1 MNTLSIVFQQKKN
14 LKVNHYSNISVLFTI
29 ILFLMILKKEFGGS
43 VRMYLCEKEK
53 RKKREMTV
61 LIC

>member
-1 MNTLSIVFQQKKN
+1 MVNCGVN
-14 LKVNHYSNISVLFTI
+14 LKMNRYANISVLFTI

-53 RKKREMTV
+53 KKKKEK
-61 LIC
+61 